1 MLRPQT
7 SESGGIP
14 PVAQH
19 GSTTCGAFPYIFAL
33 LSPDPLYY
41 STSHHLSDITILEPL
56 PTNSVAGDGLEQ
68 TLVIAGAN
76 LNFWCPDL
84 RHDSAIAPVEF
95 HAPDIRQHQLDMCSV
110 REFQTS
116 NMFKK
121 DRRRAASSPFSR
133 ILHNYSAY
141 LFFHLPS
148 DPLLASPASN
158 WKGLLLDCTR
168 RAQPWPPCDG
178 SARYTAAAPG
188 PQGSNYGGWKI
199 NITKQEISNNK
210 RYNEFTV
217 RKCCIEGMETS
228 GNALHWKST
237 DSNACK
243 YTTAIVVDP
252 IRIRKVL

>member
-1 MLRPQT
+1 M
-7 SESGGIP
+7 
-14 PVAQH
+14 AQH

-133 ILHNYSAY
+133 ILPNYSAY

-199 NITKQEISNNK
+199 NITKQEISDNK
-210 RYNEFTV
+210 KYNEFTV
-217 RKCCIEGMETS
+217 RKCCIEGLETS
-228 GNALHWKST
+228 RNTL
-237 DSNACK
+237 
-243 YTTAIVVDP
+243 Y
-252 IRIRKVL
+252 

>member
-1 MLRPQT
+1 M
-7 SESGGIP
+7 
-14 PVAQH
+14 AQH

-133 ILHNYSAY
+133 ILPNYSAY
-141 LFFHLPS
+141 FFSISHQIPHLPLQHQIGR
-148 DPLLASPASN
+148 DCCWIAHGGHNP
-158 WKGLLLDCTR
+158 GLLVMVQLVTLLPHLVHKDLT
-168 RAQPWPPCDG
+168 
-178 SARYTAAAPG
+178 
-188 PQGSNYGGWKI
+188 
-199 NITKQEISNNK
+199 
-210 RYNEFTV
+210 
-217 RKCCIEGMETS
+217 M
-228 GNALHWKST
+228 
-237 DSNACK
+237 
-243 YTTAIVVDP
+243 VVG
-252 IRIRKVL
+252 K